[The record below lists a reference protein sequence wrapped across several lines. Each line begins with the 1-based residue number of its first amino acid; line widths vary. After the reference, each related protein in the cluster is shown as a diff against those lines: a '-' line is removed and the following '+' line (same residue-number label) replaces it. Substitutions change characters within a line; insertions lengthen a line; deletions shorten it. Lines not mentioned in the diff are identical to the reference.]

1 MMAAAMDWFDLEYPR
16 REICP
21 KKGCWIA
28 TKNLNGK
35 GYSCYRRR
43 DGTYER
49 LHRLSYK
56 KFKGPIPDG
65 MVVCHECDVRNCWN
79 PDHLFLGTVADNNI
93 DMMRKG
99 RLVLPPNV
107 QVTPDSIVREIR
119 RRFDL
124 GETSKAISASLGMKC
139 STVYYIA
146 SRRNRKHVEDI
157 AR

>member
-1 MMAAAMDWFDLEYPR
+1 MAASMDWFDR
-16 REICP
+16 ATNMTTICP
-21 KKGCWIA
+21 DRGCWLA
-28 TKNLNGK
+28 KPEPRLK
-35 GYSCYRRR
+35 GYSFVFHQ
-43 DGTYER
+43 GKSQR
-49 LHRLSYK
+49 LHRLSYGH
-56 KFKGPIPDG
+56 FKGEVPDG

-107 QVTPDSIVREIR
+107 KATPDSIVHEIR

-124 GETSKAISASLGMKC
+124 GETSKAISTSLGMKC

-146 SRRNRKHVEDI
+146 SRRNRKHVENI